1 MSPDQTSSQFAAAS
15 PPSARI
21 ISLGELHGEPA
32 HRTAAPAPILDNAN
46 PLHAIRA
53 RLRVCVGEAELTV
66 GELLSA
72 KEHQVLVLDRAVDQ
86 PVDLMLEGRV
96 VARGQLVAL
105 DGYFAMRITEL
116 PVPLKA

>member
-1 MSPDQTSSQFAAAS
+1 MSSEQASNQRVAAS
-15 PPSARI
+15 PSAHI
-21 ISLGELHGEPA
+21 INLGDLDGGSA
-32 HRTAAPAPILDNAN
+32 HRAAPAAPIVDNAN

-86 PVDLMLEGRV
+86 PVDLILEGSV

-105 DGYFAMRITEL
+105 DGYFALRITEV
-116 PVPLKA
+116 PVPLKT